1 MREKFTGY
9 QHNGNS
15 RTWAHD
21 EQCCN
26 RTSCAQVYD
35 LTQTCYRIYEW
46 MIGYTYIYIVHM
58 INAIENSLEYAT
70 GGVLEKIV
78 KKNPDGALQPAI
90 ILKF

>member
-1 MREKFTGY
+1 
-9 QHNGNS
+9 
-15 RTWAHD
+15 
-21 EQCCN
+21 
-26 RTSCAQVYD
+26 
-35 LTQTCYRIYEW
+35 
-46 MIGYTYIYIVHM
+46 M